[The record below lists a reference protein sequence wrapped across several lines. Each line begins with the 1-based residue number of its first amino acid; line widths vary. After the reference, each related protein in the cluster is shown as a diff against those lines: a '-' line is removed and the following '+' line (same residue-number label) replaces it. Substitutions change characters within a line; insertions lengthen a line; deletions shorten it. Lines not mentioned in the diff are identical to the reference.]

1 MFLLSVPRS
10 IGSAIT
16 LRYGSC
22 RPPPSDCEPPHAHQ
36 SMCRC
41 SSHLDDR
48 PLLHDRLLEGLVHV
62 QAAKEGVGLLHG
74 RLQRGH
80 LEGLKFGRSAKRL
93 FCLALES
100 HSNRMLRSEF
110 CTLISLLAST
120 VPSRT
125 QSSKLRAKLA
135 SLETTPR
142 AGHLKA
148 RPCLRVSATLRC

>member
-1 MFLLSVPRS
+1 LTIGHFSTTGFSKVLSTSRRRRKAWDSFMAVSR
-10 IGSAIT
+10 
-16 LRYGSC
+16 
-22 RPPPSDCEPPHAHQ
+22 
-36 SMCRC
+36 
-41 SSHLDDR
+41 
-48 PLLHDRLLEGLVHV
+48 EGTS
-62 QAAKEGVGLLHG
+62 
-74 RLQRGH
+74 
-80 LEGLKFGRSAKRL
+80 EGLKFGRSAKRL